1 MPVLPSYKNQS
12 IDWATLAFNGLKGI
26 YCFPPFSNIQSK
38 FSCLEILY
46 KIPFYL
52 KIEKT
57 FGQQNGKAFLM
68 ISFLMISFLDIYV
81 PFDPDVVQSIKW
93 RHV

>member
-12 IDWATLAFNGLKGI
+12 TDWATLAFNGLKGI

-68 ISFLMISFLDIYV
+68 ISFLDIYV